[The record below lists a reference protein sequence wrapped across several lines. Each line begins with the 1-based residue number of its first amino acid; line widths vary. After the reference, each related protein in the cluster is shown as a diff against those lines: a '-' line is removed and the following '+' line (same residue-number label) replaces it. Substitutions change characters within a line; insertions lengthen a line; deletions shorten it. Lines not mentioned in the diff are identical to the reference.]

1 RGGCRRC
8 HEEQARGRDLDGG
21 HHAEP
26 GVSACDPRGE
36 SNHRRAAEGR
46 AETRR
51 ARRSGQGRGARDG
64 GGAPRGAA
72 RHHRIPGRHADPR
85 LHALSNAQA
94 VDQKDHWREH
104 DRRRFRRDDRGP
116 RQAGARQ
123 ERTGVGRGRDRPT
136 PDLRHGLTRTIHR
149 GRALS
154 FRSGSAGD
162 HDRPT
167 GARRSHQ
174 RPGGGRVSA
183 TMTGIDFIAPI
194 RTELEDFEQR
204 LHATVR
210 ADLGPVA
217 EAMEQILEAGGKRL
231 RPALVFLAA
240 GLGTA
245 RRMDDIHRA
254 AMAIEFIH
262 NATLI
267 HADLID
273 GAPTRRW
280 LRTIHETLGPNPA
293 IIIGDY
299 YFAKGAN
306 LMSQIGNTSID
317 ALLSSTVMTICFGE
331 MLQLTSQRRYD
342 QTLDEYYAKIERKTA
357 VLLAASTF
365 CGAVLGDLPESQV
378 QAIRRF
384 GRLLGMSFQIADDV
398 LDYLASE
405 EEVGKPVG
413 NDLKQGTVTLPLM
426 LARHDPSLDGQLDA
440 ILGKPLLQD
449 ADYAEVVRIVR
460 GSRGIDES
468 YEY

>member
-1 RGGCRRC
+1 M
-8 HEEQARGRDLDGG
+8 
-21 HHAEP
+21 
-26 GVSACDPRGE
+26 
-36 SNHRRAAEGR
+36 
-46 AETRR
+46 T
-51 ARRSGQGRGARDG
+51 
-64 GGAPRGAA
+64 
-72 RHHRIPGRHADPR
+72 
-85 LHALSNAQA
+85 
-94 VDQKDHWREH
+94 
-104 DRRRFRRDDRGP
+104 
-116 RQAGARQ
+116 
-123 ERTGVGRGRDRPT
+123 
-136 PDLRHGLTRTIHR
+136 
-149 GRALS
+149 
-154 FRSGSAGD
+154 
-162 HDRPT
+162 
-167 GARRSHQ
+167 
-174 RPGGGRVSA
+174 A
-183 TMTGIDFIAPI
+183 TMTGTDFITPI
-194 RTELEDFEQR
+194 KAELQDFEER
-204 LHATVR
+204 LHQTVR

-217 EAMEQILEAGGKRL
+217 EAMEQILDAGGKRL
-231 RPALVFLAA
+231 RPSLVFLAA
-240 GLGTA
+240 GLGHPS
-245 RRMDDIHRA
+245 RMDDVHRA

-267 HADLID
+267 HDDLID
-273 GAPTRRW
+273 GAPTRRG
-280 LRTIHETLGPNPA
+280 LRTIHESLGANPA

-317 ALLSSTVMTICFGE
+317 ALLSQTVMTICFGE

-357 VLLAASTF
+357 VLLGASTF
-365 CGAVLGDLPESQV
+365 CGAVLGDLPEPEV

-440 ILGKPLLQD
+440 ILARPALQD

-468 YEY
+468 YEYARTFGEKARAELQAFAPSAHRDALELLTYYVVGRRN

>member
-1 RGGCRRC
+1 M
-8 HEEQARGRDLDGG
+8 
-21 HHAEP
+21 
-26 GVSACDPRGE
+26 
-36 SNHRRAAEGR
+36 
-46 AETRR
+46 T
-51 ARRSGQGRGARDG
+51 
-64 GGAPRGAA
+64 
-72 RHHRIPGRHADPR
+72 
-85 LHALSNAQA
+85 
-94 VDQKDHWREH
+94 
-104 DRRRFRRDDRGP
+104 
-116 RQAGARQ
+116 
-123 ERTGVGRGRDRPT
+123 
-136 PDLRHGLTRTIHR
+136 
-149 GRALS
+149 
-154 FRSGSAGD
+154 
-162 HDRPT
+162 
-167 GARRSHQ
+167 
-174 RPGGGRVSA
+174 A
-183 TMTGIDFIAPI
+183 TMTGTDFIAPI
-194 RTELEDFEQR
+194 RAELEDFENR
-204 LHATVR
+204 LHKTVR

-231 RPALVFLAA
+231 RPSLVFLAA
-240 GLGTA
+240 GLGHP
-245 RRMDDIHRA
+245 RRIDDVHRA

-267 HADLID
+267 HDDLID
-273 GAPTRRW
+273 GAPTRRG
-280 LRTIHETLGPNPA
+280 LRTIHESLGANPA

-317 ALLSSTVMTICFGE
+317 ALLSQTVMTICFGE

-342 QTLDEYYAKIERKTA
+342 QSLDEYYAKIERKTA

-365 CGAVLGDLPESQV
+365 CGAVLGGLPEPQV
-378 QAIRRF
+378 DAIRRF
-384 GRLLGMSFQIADDV
+384 GRQLGMSFQIADDV

-468 YEY
+468 YEYARTFGERARAELHAFDPSPHRDALELLTYYVVGRRN